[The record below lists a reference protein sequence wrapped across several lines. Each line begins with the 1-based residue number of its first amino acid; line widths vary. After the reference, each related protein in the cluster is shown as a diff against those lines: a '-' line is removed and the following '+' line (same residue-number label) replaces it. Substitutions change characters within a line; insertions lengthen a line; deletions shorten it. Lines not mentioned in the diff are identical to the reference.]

1 MNTLESARPC
11 RFRPKGKRLAPC
23 YTFRP
28 MFEVTKKA
36 TFAAAHFLRNYDGPC
51 ARLHGHN
58 WTVEVTVRAPKVD
71 PMGMVVDFMD
81 LGAAMDELLEMVDH
95 RNLNEIPPFIEVN
108 PTSENLAAWFHQ
120 ELERRLAPK
129 GIRPHVV
136 RIWEMPDCSAAY
148 WKE

>member
-1 MNTLESARPC
+1 
-11 RFRPKGKRLAPC
+11 
-23 YTFRP
+23 

-120 ELERRLAPK
+120 ELDRRLAPK

>member
-1 MNTLESARPC
+1 
-11 RFRPKGKRLAPC
+11 
-23 YTFRP
+23 

-36 TFAAAHFLRNYDGPC
+36 TFAAAHFLREYDGPC
-51 ARLHGHN
+51 SRLHGHN
-58 WTVEVTVRAPKVD
+58 WTVEVTIRAPKVD
-71 PMGMVVDFMD
+71 RMGMVVDFMD
-81 LGAAMDELLEMVDH
+81 LGRALDELLEMVDH
-95 RNLNEIPPFIEVN
+95 RNLNEIPPFTEVN

-120 ELERRLAPK
+120 ELDRRLAPK

>member
-1 MNTLESARPC
+1 
-11 RFRPKGKRLAPC
+11 
-23 YTFRP
+23 

-36 TFAAAHFLRNYDGPC
+36 SFAAAHFLRNYDGPC

-58 WTVEVTVRAPKVD
+58 WTVEVTIRAPKVD
-71 PMGMVVDFMD
+71 QMGMVVDFMD
-81 LGAAMDELLEMVDH
+81 LGAAMDELLEIVDH
-95 RNLNEIPPFIEVN
+95 RNLNEIPPFTETN
-108 PTSENLAAWFHQ
+108 PTSENLAAWFHE
-120 ELERRLAPK
+120 ELDKRLAPK

>member
-1 MNTLESARPC
+1 
-11 RFRPKGKRLAPC
+11 
-23 YTFRP
+23 